1 MQELGRAS
9 FAAMGTTV
17 TVLGPG
23 HDPGFAA
30 IIRLV
35 RTIFERHEHRF
46 SRFRPDSELSSVNAS
61 AGARMRVSDEFA
73 RLTRLALEA
82 WEETDGRFDPTV
94 LGAVLAA
101 GYDRD
106 FDALLAGA
114 RVALRPPTPCGRA
127 GEIALEGRDLR
138 LPAGVGLDFGG
149 LAKGWTVDAA
159 AEAAVQA
166 GLLWVM
172 VNAGGDLRVCGEP
185 PTPVDVGI
193 EDPERT
199 DADVG
204 RVLLSEGALA
214 TSSVTRRAWGPG
226 LHHLIDP
233 RTGRPVVGSVL
244 QATVWAPRC
253 AAAEVRAKDALI
265 LGEAG
270 LDRSPAILV
279 LRDGR
284 IVTNFGERE
293 VAA

>member
-1 MQELGRAS
+1 MHELGRAS

-23 HDPGFAA
+23 HEPGFDA
-30 IIRLV
+30 ITRVV
-35 RTIFERHEHRF
+35 RTIFERHEQRF
-46 SRFRPDSELSSVNAS
+46 SRFRPDSELSRVNAA
-61 AGARMRVSDEFA
+61 AGTRIRVSEEFA
-73 RLTRLALEA
+73 RLTWFALEA
-82 WEETDGRFDPTV
+82 WDETDGRFDPTV

-114 RVALRPPTPCGRA
+114 RVALRPPTPCGRS
-127 GEIALEGRDLR
+127 GEIVLEERDLH

-159 AEAAVQA
+159 AEAAVDA
-166 GLLWVM
+166 GLLWVL
-172 VNAGGDLRVCGEP
+172 VNAGGDLRVCGDP
-185 PTPVDVGI
+185 PAALDVGI
-193 EDPERT
+193 EDPERS

-233 RTGRPVVGSVL
+233 RTGRPVVGPVL

-253 AAAEVRAKDALI
+253 AAAEIRAKDALI
-265 LGEAG
+265 QGEAS
-270 LDRSPAILV
+270 LERSPAVLV

-284 IVTNFGERE
+284 ILTNVSELE